1 MMRGRAPWNSL
12 DADHKNIA
20 DNIHQSFI
28 HKTPQPE
35 IDICLECTDMICNGN
50 ECKRI
55 RDCRREAYLDRKE
68 KYKRVF
74 PPGFKTDA
82 KAGMRN
88 VDLQAKYGL
97 TKYMVEVLKK
107 ELGINT
113 RVFEQDLEQFKKD
126 ALAGMSQNALSAK
139 HHMSKERIR
148 KLFKEY
154 GIDRTKRSDSK

>member
-12 DADHKNIA
+12 DADHKSIA

-35 IDICLECTDMICNGN
+35 IEICLECTDVVCNGN

-55 RDCRREAYLDRKE
+55 KDCRHEASLKRKE
-68 KYKRVF
+68 KYKREF
-74 PPGFKTDA
+74 PPGFKEDA
-82 KAGMRN
+82 FAGVRN
-88 VDLQAKYGL
+88 VDLAAKYKL
-97 TKYMVEVLKK
+97 TKYMVDVLKK
-107 ELGINT
+107 DLGIYPKKIS
-113 RVFEQDLEQFKKD
+113 QDLEQFKND

-139 HHMSKERIR
+139 HHMSKERVR

-154 GIDRTKRSDSK
+154 GIERGKK

>member
-1 MMRGRAPWNSL
+1 MRGRAPWNSL
-12 DADHKNIA
+12 DADHSNIS

-35 IDICLECTDMICNGN
+35 IDVCLECTDMICNGN

-55 RDCRREAYLDRKE
+55 RDCRHEAFMKRKE
-68 KYKRVF
+68 KYKRAF
-74 PPGFKTDA
+74 PPGFKEDA
-82 KAGMRN
+82 IAGMRN
-88 VDLQAKYGL
+88 IDLQAKYGL

-126 ALAGMSQNALSAK
+126 ALAGMSQNALSEK
-139 HHMSKERIR
+139 HHMSKERVR

-154 GIDRTKRSDSK
+154 GIERSKK